1 MYSGKQKRRRKKEG
15 KKKKKERNRERKSE
29 KDKERERERE
39 RMKRIAIK
47 WFFVL
52 EKDILCAF
60 SMSYLNWLVSRCCCR
75 F

>member
-29 KDKERERERE
+29 KDKERERE

-60 SMSYLNWLVSRCCCR
+60 SMSYLNWLVSRCC
-75 F
+75 

>member
-29 KDKERERERE
+29 KDKERERE

>member
-1 MYSGKQKRRRKKEG
+1 MYSGKQKRRRKKDG

-29 KDKERERERE
+29 KDKERERE

-60 SMSYLNWLVSRCCCR
+60 SMSYLNWLVSRCC
-75 F
+75 